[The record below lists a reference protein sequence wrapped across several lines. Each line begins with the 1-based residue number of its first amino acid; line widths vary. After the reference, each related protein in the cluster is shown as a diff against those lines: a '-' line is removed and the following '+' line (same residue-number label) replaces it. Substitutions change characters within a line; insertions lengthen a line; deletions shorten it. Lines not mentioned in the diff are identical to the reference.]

1 MSFAFGTSFQT
12 VGPGI
17 SALNRCI
24 VLSGEDGIIAMINT
38 STPIPPT
45 QCVKLRQNKTLLL
58 NASTFVKTDEPVVVK
73 PLTVSKNAST

>member
-1 MSFAFGTSFQT
+1 MSFAFGTSFPT